1 MKTKEFIRKNQL
13 YFLAFALPS
22 AIMLL
27 IFMVRSIFPFGDRSF
42 LHIDMYHQYF
52 PFLTEFYHKLKE
64 GDSLLYSLHA
74 GLGSN
79 FVDLYGYYLASPTNW
94 LVILVPEQ
102 YIMEFMSYMVIIKI
116 GLSGFSFTY
125 YLSKHF
131 GQKRYSMLLFALG
144 YSLSGYLGA
153 YNWNVM
159 WLDCLIL
166 APFII
171 LGLEHLVFEGKT
183 KLYTITLAISILTN
197 YYISIMLCIFLV
209 LYFFVLLVS
218 CKDKKNAIV
227 RFALYSLLA
236 GGMAAVILLPAFE
249 MLRQSEYSQSDF
261 PSKMKSY
268 FPLFDVLARHLANV
282 TVETGLDHWPNIY
295 CGVAV
300 FFLLPLYLLCK
311 QIPAKEKIAKLT
323 LLLFCIIS
331 FSNNVL
337 TFIWHGMN
345 YPNSLP
351 SRQSFLYILL
361 LLTVCYEAYL
371 HWEEYS
377 NSVLIRTCMGVACFV
392 LLCEKLVTDD
402 AFTLE
407 TYLLSGLALF
417 AYVLLFYFFKKYDRH
432 TRGMFLAT
440 LCIVMLEIGLN
451 MYFTSV
457 PTVSRTSYL
466 ANYQSYDTLS
476 ERLSFKDDGFYRI
489 EKEKRTTQND
499 AMLNEFHSA
508 TLFSSTTNSYIN
520 LFYEKYG
527 MRSSKVFYCA
537 DGLTP
542 FMSALLSVNYHFSNT
557 ELEENSLRH
566 LIDQEGET
574 YLYENTYSLPFGFF
588 VNDLAALDTAT
599 EEEIGNIEDIEE
611 EKKGNPIQLQ
621 NSLAKKLG
629 SEEDIF
635 EPLPVNEENNKD
647 IISVDRDCYVYAY
660 ASGKKVTSITASSDF
675 DKKTFEKMKNPY
687 IMNLGFYE
695 EGAKIS
701 LTNEND
707 EDIFINAFSLNEA
720 ALGSLIDSLK
730 STSLTMDSYNS
741 AKLEGHITTPA
752 SGNLILSIPYEPNW
766 EIKVDGE
773 NRDPELFENAL
784 ISIPLSAGE
793 HTIELT
799 YHCKSLTAG
808 ILVSAGF
815 LALFVLITIYK
826 KRKQKNEASV

>member
-1 MKTKEFIRKNQL
+1 MKTKEFIKKNQL

-27 IFMVRSIFPFGDRSF
+27 IFMVRAIFPFGERSF

-79 FVDLYGYYLASPTNW
+79 FVNLYGYYLATPTNW
-94 LVILVPEQ
+94 LVALVPEA

-116 GLSGFSFTY
+116 GLSGFAFTY

-131 GQKRYSMLLFALG
+131 GQKRYSMLFFALG

-159 WLDCLIL
+159 WLDCLVL

-171 LGLEHLVFEGKT
+171 LGLERLVFEGKT

-197 YYISIMLCIFLV
+197 YYISILLCIFLV

-218 CKDKKNAIV
+218 CKDKKNAVI
-227 RFALYSLLA
+227 RFALFSLLA
-236 GGMAAVILLPAFE
+236 GGMAAAILLPAFE
-249 MLRQSEYSQSDF
+249 MLRQSEYSQGTL
-261 PSKMKSY
+261 PSKAQSY
-268 FPLFDVLARHLANV
+268 FPLFDVVARHFAHV
-282 TVETGLDHWPNIY
+282 SVETGLDHWPNIY

-300 FFLLPLYLLCK
+300 FFLLPLYIMCR

-371 HWEEYS
+371 HLEEYS
-377 NSVLIRTCMGVACFV
+377 KSVLIRTCMGVACFV

-402 AFTLE
+402 AFTLQ

-417 AYVLLFYFFKKYDRH
+417 AYVLLFYFYKKHGRHDRQIF
-432 TRGMFLAT
+432 MAT
-440 LCIVMLEIGLN
+440 LCIVMLETGLN

-466 ANYQSYDTLS
+466 ENYQSYDTLLD
-476 ERLSFKDDGFYRI
+476 RLKEKDTGFYRV

-499 AMLNEFHSA
+499 AMLNGFHSA

-542 FMSALLSVNYHFSNT
+542 FMSALLNVNYHFSNT
-557 ELEENSLRH
+557 ELEESSLRH
-566 LIDQEGET
+566 LVDQEGET

-588 VNDLAALDTAT
+588 VNHSLPLDTAT
-599 EEEIGNIEDIEE
+599 EEEIENIEDIEE
-611 EKKGNPIQLQ
+611 ERKGNPIQLQ

-629 SEEDIF
+629 SKENIF
-635 EPLPVNEENNKD
+635 EPLSVSEENNKE
-647 IISVDRDCYVYAY
+647 IISVDRDCHVYAF
-660 ASGKKVTSITASSDF
+660 ASGKKVTAITATSDL

-687 IMNLGFYE
+687 IMDLGFQKA
-695 EGAKIS
+695 GSQIF
-701 LTNEND
+701 LTNETG
-707 EDIFINAFSLNEA
+707 EAIFIDAFSLNEA
-720 ALGSLIDSLK
+720 ALGSLTDSLK
-730 STSLTMDSYNS
+730 SASLMLDSYSS
-741 AKLEGHITTPA
+741 AKMEGHITVPS
-752 SGNLILSIPYEPNW
+752 SGNLILSLPYEPNW
-766 EIKVDGE
+766 EIKVDGKSC
-773 NRDPELFENAL
+773 DPELFENAL

-793 HTIELT
+793 HTIELA
-799 YHCKSLTAG
+799 YHYKSLTLG
-808 ILVSAGF
+808 MLVSAVSIT
-815 LALFVLITIYK
+815 LFVLISVYQ
-826 KRKQKNEASV
+826 KRKQKNEASA